1 MAPNLPGDL
10 FIFLAIGFNVVAGI
24 AYLLTARGKQS
35 FQGLAQTSYHLFTV
49 LVGLAVAYL
58 FFLFFT
64 HNYAIKYVYEY
75 SERAQSVFYI
85 LAAFWGGQEGTYL
98 LWLFFNALF
107 GYLIIKRGG
116 QYKNFAMAV
125 FSLVNLFFLA
135 ILVELSP
142 FALLPIPAAD
152 GLGLNPLLRD
162 PWMVIHPPVIFIGYA
177 MATVPFVISIAAL
190 IMNDYSTWLRRAFP
204 WVVITALMLA
214 AGNVLGGFWAYKT
227 LGWGGFWAWDP
238 VENSSFIPWVIAL
251 ALVHGMIIERRS
263 GALRRVN
270 LMLTSF
276 VFLLVVYGTFLTRSG
291 VLADFS
297 VHSFTDLGINN
308 LLIAFMLVSLLLSV
322 VMLAVRWRSVPSA
335 PMNYNYYGREFV
347 LFAGMAVLVIFGL
360 MILAFTSLPLLT
372 QFTAKIV
379 SLQKLLFSWWPAFV
393 GLLEKANTNP
403 WAAPAETYNSIAIP
417 ITVLMALLLS
427 VAPLLQY
434 ADFRLPRW
442 KRKTLLVT
450 ASSSALAFGLF
461 VGLLKADVVFGVL
474 LTAVVTGV
482 VMYLF
487 RRDLLRKLLPALI
500 VFGLTIVVGIALG
513 VTDYLFVLF
522 FATALMAATS
532 NIISL
537 AGYLPDR
544 WKLMGGQLTHFGF
557 GVMVVGILASSAFTT
572 SDKVIV
578 PKGESRGTYGL
589 SVAYNGMAND
599 FRHPN
604 NELKLLV
611 AHQGDTTEARP
622 QLYYSERM
630 QGTMRKP
637 YIRRTVLYDYYMA
650 PEQIKE
656 GEGGQGLMLTKGE
669 TQRIG
674 DFELTFREYDIGGHG
689 DSTSG
694 GMRVGARIEV
704 VSGGVASSIEPSLQQ
719 GIGKDGQPAS
729 VSSPAMISAAG
740 KTYFVEL
747 IRILADQK
755 AIVLSIPGLT
765 DVASPETLVLD
776 VSKKPLINLV
786 WGGAIL
792 TMLGTVITFIRRREE
807 SVRDSQGE

>member
-35 FQGLAQTSYHLFTV
+35 FQRLAQTAYNLFTV
-49 LVGLAVAYL
+49 LTGLAVAYL

-107 GYLIIKRGG
+107 GYIIIKRGG
-116 QYKNFAMAV
+116 QYKNFAMAM

-135 ILVELSP
+135 ILAKLSP

-162 PWMVIHPPVIFIGYA
+162 PWMVIHPPVIFLGYA

-322 VMLAVRWRSVPSA
+322 VMLAARWRSVPSA

-347 LFAGMAVLVIFGL
+347 LFVGLTGMVVFGL
-360 MILAFTSLPLLT
+360 IVLFWTSLPLIT
-372 QFTAKIV
+372 KAFAAEPRAADV
-379 SLQKLLFSWWPAFV
+379 S
-393 GLLEKANTNP
+393 
-403 WAAPAETYNSIAIP
+403 TYNQFAIP
-417 ITVLMALLLS
+417 LVILMTFLLTVS
-427 VAPLLQY
+427 PLLQY
-434 ADFRLPRW
+434 VEFRLPNWR
-442 KRKTLLVT
+442 RKLAIILGG
-450 ASSSALAFGLF
+450 ALAISFGLF
-461 VGLLKADVVFGVL
+461 AFALKTNVEFALLL
-474 LTAVVTGV
+474 AVVVAG
-482 VMYLF
+482 MAGYLF
-487 RRDLLRKLLPALI
+487 KRDLFKQLLPALV
-500 VFGLTIVVGIALG
+500 VFGLTIIVSLMLG
-513 VTDYLFVLF
+513 VSDYLFLLF

-572 SDKVIV
+572 SDKLII